1 MDELE
6 KLLKKIVSLNQDV
19 LLKRIYSDSKVE
31 QFIVSLN
38 TEGVK
43 TSQLYE
49 LGEDS
54 KGQSL
59 GNYTDYSIQ
68 LKLDGFGDSR
78 IDHITLKDTGD
89 FYESF
94 EVQPLK
100 AGFRIKANPLKD
112 GDDLTEHFGEDIIG
126 LNENNKKILARF
138 ILPYLQEE
146 IKRAI
151 ME

>member
-19 LLKRIYSDSKVE
+19 LLKSVYSDSKVR
-31 QFIVSLN
+31 QFIISLN
-38 TEGVK
+38 TEGQK

-54 KGQSL
+54 KGGDL

-94 EVQPLK
+94 EVKPLK
-100 AGFRIKANPLKD
+100 DGFRITANPLKED
-112 GDDLTEHFGEDIIG
+112 TDLFKEFGADIVG
-126 LNENNKKILARF
+126 LNEKNKEILARF
-138 ILPYLQEE
+138 ILPYYQEE

-151 ME
+151 MG